1 MTYREYL
8 QQCTDEFEKAVII
21 VNLARSCPKYDK
33 FSPHQKKKKLEELLN
48 QEMKIEGVE

>member
-21 VNLARSCPKYDK
+21 VNLARSCPKYDS
-33 FSPHQKKKKLEELLN
+33 FPPSQKKKKLQELLN
-48 QEMKIEGVE
+48 QEMKIEGAE